1 MEGGTFTISNLGAL
15 GVDSFTPLIH
25 WPEIA
30 ILGIG
35 AIRRQPRVVEGA
47 IVARDQITLSL
58 TFDHR
63 AVDGAPAAR
72 FLQSLCKAVGNPAPY
87 LID

>member
-1 MEGGTFTISNLGAL
+1 LPHGGIK
-15 GVDSFTPLIH
+15 SFQVCS
-25 WPEIA
+25 WSA
-30 ILGIG
+30 GW
-35 AIRRQPRVVEGA
+35 RQPLVVEGT
-47 IVARDQITLSL
+47 IVARAQITLSL

-72 FLQSLCKAVGNPAPY
+72 FLQSLCKAVENPAPY